1 MIPMDRRAFMKT
13 AGTAAVVGAGP
24 VRPGA
29 KRQRRAVQK
38 SLKFGMIGDG
48 ETVRD
53 KFALARDCG
62 FAGVEMDAPS
72 DLDPAAVVEAAEATA
87 ITIPGVVDS
96 AHWTHTLSDPDP
108 AVRGRG
114 RAALETAIRDCRRY
128 GGTSVLLVPAVVNK
142 RVSYVDAYRRSQE
155 EIRTV
160 LPLAAE
166 LEVTIAIENVWNNF
180 LLSPI
185 EAARYLDELESPWV
199 GWHFDVGNV
208 VNYGWPEQWIR
219 TLGRR
224 VVKLDVKEFSRAKR
238 DAEGLWKGFQV
249 ELLEG
254 DCDWPAVM
262 TALDD
267 VGYEGWA
274 ALEVSGGDAR
284 RLIDLSAR
292 LDRIIAS

>member
-1 MIPMDRRAFMKT
+1 M
-13 AGTAAVVGAGP
+13 
-24 VRPGA
+24 
-29 KRQRRAVQK
+29 
-38 SLKFGMIGDG
+38 
-48 ETVRD
+48 
-53 KFALARDCG
+53 
-62 FAGVEMDAPS
+62 
-72 DLDPAAVVEAAEATA
+72 
-87 ITIPGVVDS
+87 
-96 AHWTHTLSDPDP
+96 
-108 AVRGRG
+108 
-114 RAALETAIRDCRRY
+114 
-128 GGTSVLLVPAVVNK
+128 LLVPAVVNK
-142 RVSYVDAYRRSQE
+142 QVSYVDAYRRSQE

-208 VNYGWPEQWIR
+208 VTYGWPEHWIR

-224 VVKLDVKEFSRAKR
+224 IVKLDVKEFSRAKR

-262 TALDD
+262 KALDD

-274 ALEVSGGDAR
+274 TLEVSGGDAR
-284 RLIDLSAR
+284 RLSDLSAR
-292 LDRIIAS
+292 LERIIAS